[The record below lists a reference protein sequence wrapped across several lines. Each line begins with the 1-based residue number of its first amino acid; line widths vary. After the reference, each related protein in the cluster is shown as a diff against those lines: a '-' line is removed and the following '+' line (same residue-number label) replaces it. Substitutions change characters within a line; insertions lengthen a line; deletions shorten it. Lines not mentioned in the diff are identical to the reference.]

1 MKPLGSANLS
11 AELLR
16 LDEQTKSGRE
26 AKRKSGAAMSVSIG
40 TDLRKEIGDEVKQE
54 PGAKN
59 KLALE
64 SDLIASI
71 VRSAD
76 KKKGEGHDLKRPRYN
91 ACGGIAKWADQVYKD
106 YGPPDICGLFKAG
119 GKDVADAHKEAAKG
133 TGDMFAQDA
142 KALLETMPKSP
153 RKSPRHAT
161 KAGAKPSPA

>member
-1 MKPLGSANLS
+1 
-11 AELLR
+11 
-16 LDEQTKSGRE
+16 
-26 AKRKSGAAMSVSIG
+26 MSVSIG
-40 TDLRKEIGDEVKQE
+40 TDLRKETGDEVKQE

-71 VRSAD
+71 VGSAD

-119 GKDVADAHKEAAKG
+119 GKDVADAHKEAAKERATCLRRTRKLCWRRCQSRRENHRG
-133 TGDMFAQDA
+133 TRPRRGLNRRPRDVHSRGVNAEGVHVDPFV
-142 KALLETMPKSP
+142 LLT
-153 RKSPRHAT
+153 
-161 KAGAKPSPA
+161 